1 MTRFVVG
8 TALIAV
14 VAAFAWPGVAGA
26 KVRSNILIGTDG
38 PGFTITMNKTTV
50 KPGAYTIVIHDKSNI
65 HNFHLFGNGVNK
77 RTSVPAIGTTRWTV
91 KLKKGIYKFQCDPHA
106 AIMNGRLKVT

>member
-8 TALIAV
+8 AALIAV
-14 VAAFAWPGVAGA
+14 VAAFAWPGVASA

-38 PGFTITMNKTTV
+38 PAFTITMNKTTV
-50 KPGAYTIVIHDKSNI
+50 RPGTYTIVIHDKSNI

-77 RTSVPAIGTTRWTV
+77 RTSVPAIGTTRWTM
-91 KLKKGIYKFQCDPHA
+91 KLKKGTYHFVCDPHQT
-106 AIMNGRLKVT
+106 IMHGVLKAT

>member
-14 VAAFAWPGVAGA
+14 VAAFAWPGGAGA
-26 KVRSNILIGTDG
+26 KVRSNILIGTAG
-38 PGFTITMNKTTV
+38 PGFTITMKKTTV
-50 KPGAYTIVIHDKSNI
+50 KAGAYTIVVHDTSNI
-65 HNFHLFGNGVNK
+65 HDFHLFGNGVNK

-106 AIMNGRLKVT
+106 AIMNGRVEVT